1 MAVRKRP
8 FTSGSEGGFDF
19 HRDWPG
25 VKCTGP
31 IERNE
36 GKNRRGIDKTIE
48 RKKGERTKERPM
60 YTFHHWGRE
69 NRLKIFKLIVIGI
82 SQCGRA
88 VNTQPHVWDLLFG
101 ISRSTHTFKKGS

>member
-1 MAVRKRP
+1 MRKRP

-69 NRLKIFKLIVIGI
+69 NRLKILKLIVNDV
-82 SQCGRA
+82 SLC
-88 VNTQPHVWDLLFG
+88 PLFVPP
-101 ISRSTHTFKKGS
+101 RT